1 MLKTNYYSVALINY
15 TFFSTLKYY
24 RFFFVTLMVSSG
36 LTDLVFISTA
46 AYHKNYTEKYKSHQ
60 QFEHLPSYFT
70 LI

>member
-46 AYHKNYTEKYKSHQ
+46 AYHKNYTENISLTNNLSTYQ
-60 QFEHLPSYFT
+60 VT
-70 LI
+70 LL